1 MIQRVV
7 TGSNWLRHQV
17 PIGTPTRAPAAM
29 TAVALRSAFRH
40 AFGSN
45 GAAAMKSI
53 TSSSAATRRGDAMLL
68 ANGMKISA
76 EPKPENPRAVPET
89 KAITQIAIAA
99 ARLTSGGIR
108 PERLIPVTSGRDPGS
123 ALRRPQSC
131 PQAAAGLLGDF
142 SDDLG
147 ADRIDFLIG
156 QGLFAGL
163 DRHRNRDRLLAIVDA
178 LAFIDVEHGDAGD
191 QLLVDALRPAHDIA
205 RAH

>member
-7 TGSNWLRHQV
+7 TGSNWLGHQV
-17 PIGTPTRAPAAM
+17 PIGTPTKAPATM
-29 TAVALRSAFRH
+29 TAVALRSACRH

-76 EPKPENPRAVPET
+76 EPNPENPRAVPET

-99 ARLTSGGIR
+99 VRLTSGGIR
-108 PERLIPVTSGRDPGS
+108 PERLIPVTSEAASDPKC

-142 SDDLG
+142 GDDLG
-147 ADRIDFLIG
+147 ADRIDFL
-156 QGLFAGL
+156 
-163 DRHRNRDRLLAIVDA
+163 
-178 LAFIDVEHGDAGD
+178 
-191 QLLVDALRPAHDIA
+191 
-205 RAH
+205 